1 MQKWRK
7 SQEEGRV
14 LYLLDMN
21 TNLFPLFLMI
31 IIALY
36 VTYLYE
42 NQFKQDVVTD
52 SVRTVLMKRS
62 EGTNYQK
69 QIRSDSLEFC

>member
-1 MQKWRK
+1 
-7 SQEEGRV
+7 
-14 LYLLDMN
+14 MN
-21 TNLFPLFLMI
+21 TTLFPLFLMI
-31 IIALY
+31 IIALF

>member
-1 MQKWRK
+1 
-7 SQEEGRV
+7 
-14 LYLLDMN
+14 
-21 TNLFPLFLMI
+21 MI

-62 EGTNYQK
+62 EGTNLTA
-69 QIRSDSLEFC
+69 IRSYLIL

>member
-1 MQKWRK
+1 
-7 SQEEGRV
+7 
-14 LYLLDMN
+14 
-21 TNLFPLFLMI
+21 MI
-31 IIALY
+31 IIALF

-69 QIRSDSLEFC
+69 QFNCHQIRYDSLEFCKQDP